1 MMPIKALLCAVVLFC
16 CMAAQGQAQP
26 ARADH
31 AEIVRLGTRP
41 NVEQAYLLL
50 RQAPP
55 PRAVA
60 VLITGGYGLLKL
72 EGAGND
78 IRWSQQGTSYVVINR
93 LQFLDDATAVAI
105 VDVPTDQRNFGA
117 TPKFRKSAEHAT
129 DLRAVVADLKARL
142 PGARI
147 YLVGTSQGST
157 SAAFVGKALGKE
169 IDGVALTASVFVWAP
184 ASWGYLSDS
193 NLSDF
198 DFAQIQVPLL
208 IVHHRDDPCPITPY
222 APAAELAAKYPLIT
236 VSGGLPVQDKGC
248 GPRGPHG
255 FLGREREV
263 AVEILNW
270 MHGRPFRRE
279 IP

>member
-1 MMPIKALLCAVVLFC
+1 MAMKVLLCAAALFC
-16 CMAAQGQAQP
+16 CAVPQGIAQP

-31 AEIVRLGTRP
+31 AEIVRLATRP

-50 RQAPP
+50 RQAPSP
-55 PRAVA
+55 KAVA

-72 EGAGND
+72 EGADND
-78 IRWSQQGTSYVVINR
+78 IRWNPQGSSYVVINR
-93 LQFLDDATAVAI
+93 LQFLDDETAVAI
-105 VDVPTDQRNFGA
+105 VDVPTDQWSIGA

-129 DLRAVVADLKARL
+129 DLRAVVADLKTRF

-147 YLVGTSQGST
+147 FLVGTSQGST
-157 SAAFVGKALGKE
+157 SAAFVGKALGRE
-169 IDGVALTASVFVWAP
+169 IDGVALTASVFAWAP
-184 ASWGYLSDS
+184 ASWGFLSDS

-198 DFAQIQVPLL
+198 DYAQIEVPLL

-222 APAAELAAKYPLIT
+222 PPAAGLGAKYPLIT
-236 VSGGLPVQDKGC
+236 VTGGLPVQDKGC

-270 MHGRPFRRE
+270 MHGRPYRRE

>member
-1 MMPIKALLCAVVLFC
+1 MKALLAAAALLC
-16 CMAAQGQAQP
+16 CVAWPAQAQP

-31 AEIVRLGTRP
+31 AEVVRLNPRP

-55 PRAVA
+55 PKAVA

-72 EGAGND
+72 EGDG
-78 IRWSQQGTSYVVINR
+78 IRWSPQGSSYVVINR
-93 LQFLDDATAVAI
+93 LQFLDDATAIAI
-105 VDVPTDQRNFGA
+105 VDVPTDQWSIGA

-129 DLRAVVADLKARL
+129 DLRAVVADLRARL

-157 SAAFVGKALGKE
+157 SAAHVGKTLGKE

-184 ASWGYLSDS
+184 AFWGFLSDS

-198 DFAQIQVPLL
+198 DYAQIQAPLL
-208 IVHHRDDPCPITPY
+208 VVHHRDDPCPITPY
-222 APAAELAAKYPLIT
+222 SPAAELGAKYPLIT

-263 AVEILNW
+263 AAEILNW

>member
-1 MMPIKALLCAVVLFC
+1 MKFLLFTVIMAMGLSMPA
-16 CMAAQGQAQP
+16 QAQP
-26 ARADH
+26 SRAEH
-31 AEIVRLGTRP
+31 AEVIRLNTRP
-41 NVEQAYLLL
+41 NTEQAYLLL

-55 PRAVA
+55 PGAVA

-72 EGAGND
+72 QGEGDG
-78 IRWSQQGTSYVVINR
+78 IRWNPQGSSYVVINR

-105 VDVPTDQRNFGA
+105 VDVPTDQWSIGA

-129 DLRAVVADLKARL
+129 DLRAVVADLRTRFPA
-142 PGARI
+142 ARI
-147 YLVGTSQGST
+147 FLIGTSQGST

-169 IDGVALTASVFVWAP
+169 VDGVALTASVFAWAP
-184 ASWGYLSDS
+184 ASWGHLSDS

-198 DFAQIQVPLL
+198 DFAQIQAPLL
-208 IVHHRDDPCPITPY
+208 IVHHRDDPCAITPY
-222 APAAELAAKYPLIT
+222 APAAELGAKFPLIT